1 MCAESILTGLYDHS
15 LRRESMRKWLLLL
28 CGICFF
34 GIAVSASAADK
45 VRPDTTL
52 YIEGL
57 ESLVQENTVLAESS
71 FMKLIDQYPRSIY
84 SAKASRFLDELQN
97 HVDNSGIV
105 TFYLGNLATAT
116 YTAMMVPTLFDIDNG
131 ALTYGLAGI
140 AGVGLGLAGSASMAA
155 DYPITAGLSWW
166 ITSAQ
171 LISLGNYF
179 YLNGIIDLRDL
190 VGDASSDVFLGG
202 QLLTLNGSLIG
213 SYFALRDKN
222 VSKGKGSFILQSY
235 LWANAYY
242 WMGTVITD
250 RHDPKINSTIG
261 IAVTDLALAG
271 SFSLW
276 DKLRWRPMR
285 TGLVSVGGLGGAL
298 LGWFS
303 TMIVD
308 EIVPLE
314 SSDKFSI
321 IMGSSIAGQAI
332 TIYLTSDLR
341 PEPDYSGTDTANRD
355 EHGADDAT
363 SAIAFFPVR
372 TDDGDTGMRLL
383 CSVSM

>member
-1 MCAESILTGLYDHS
+1 
-15 LRRESMRKWLLLL
+15 
-28 CGICFF
+28 
-34 GIAVSASAADK
+34 
-45 VRPDTTL
+45 
-52 YIEGL
+52 
-57 ESLVQENTVLAESS
+57 
-71 FMKLIDQYPRSIY
+71 
-84 SAKASRFLDELQN
+84 
-97 HVDNSGIV
+97 
-105 TFYLGNLATAT
+105 
-116 YTAMMVPTLFDIDNG
+116 MVPTLFDIDKG
-131 ALTYGLAGI
+131 AFTYGLAGI

-190 VGDASSDVFLGG
+190 VGDAASDVFLSG

-222 VSKGKGSFILQSY
+222 VSKGKVSFILQSY

-242 WMGTVITD
+242 WMGTMITD

-276 DKLRWRPMR
+276 DRLRWTPMR
-285 TGLVSVGGLGGAL
+285 TGLVSIGGLGGAL

-303 TMIVD
+303 NMIVD

-314 SSDKFSI
+314 NSEAFSI

-332 TIYLTSDLR
+332 ATYLTSDLK
-341 PEPDYSGTDTANRD
+341 PEPDYPGMNTAKRD
-355 EHGADDAT
+355 EHDT
-363 SAIAFFPVR
+363 VTSSSAIALFPVR
-372 TDDGDTGMRLL
+372 TDDGDTGMRFL